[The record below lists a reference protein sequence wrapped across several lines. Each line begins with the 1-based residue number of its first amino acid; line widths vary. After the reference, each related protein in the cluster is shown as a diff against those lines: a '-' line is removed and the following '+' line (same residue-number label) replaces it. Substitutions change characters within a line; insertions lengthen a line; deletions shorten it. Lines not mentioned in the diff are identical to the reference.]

1 MTNLGIVPK
10 GKNTFCKEERLYRKI
25 LIDELFKTS
34 EGFIKYPFRV
44 IYKRSSVPGNF
55 PIRLAVSVSKRKI
68 KNAVDRNRIK
78 RMTKEVYRLNK
89 QEIYKY
95 AGKGITIDV
104 MFVYMD
110 KSVYPFSEIE
120 KAVIKIN
127 RKLSL
132 VLENAILSSEISA
145 PIL

>member
-1 MTNLGIVPK
+1 
-10 GKNTFCKEERLYRKI
+10 
-25 LIDELFKTS
+25 
-34 EGFIKYPFRV
+34 
-44 IYKRSSVPGNF
+44 
-55 PIRLAVSVSKRKI
+55 
-68 KNAVDRNRIK
+68 
-78 RMTKEVYRLNK
+78 
-89 QEIYKY
+89 
-95 AGKGITIDV
+95 